1 MELKESMIRLNQS
14 FINKEDAIRAAGQL
28 LVDDGDVEE
37 EYIDSMLARE
47 EVVSTHMGNF
57 IVIPHGTDEGKDK
70 VKATG
75 ISVIQVPFGVD
86 FAPDEPEEKM
96 AMMVFGIAGIGNEH
110 LDLLSKIAVVCSDMD
125 SVVRLVNATS
135 AQEIIAIFEEA
146 EV

>member
-1 MELKESMIRLNQS
+1 
-14 FINKEDAIRAAGQL
+14 EDAIRAAGQL

-57 IVIPHGTDEGKDK
+57 IAIPHGTDEGKDK

-96 AMMVFGIAGIGNEH
+96 A
-110 LDLLSKIAVVCSDMD
+110 
-125 SVVRLVNATS
+125 
-135 AQEIIAIFEEA
+135 
-146 EV
+146 